1 MPKVPTYKLEFPYK
15 RSVGPVIG
23 TFLTGLRDGK
33 LLAIRTESGR
43 VLCPPLEYDP
53 ETGEDNPDDWSEV
66 GPGGVVRGWTWIEE
80 PGPKQ
85 PLARP
90 FAWALIQL
98 DGADTSLVHALD
110 TGSREG
116 VRNGMRVR
124 PRWAAERRGHM
135 TDIACF
141 EPEVS

>member
-1 MPKVPTYKLEFPYK
+1 MAEVPTYKLEFPYK
-15 RSVGPVIG
+15 RSVGPVLG

-33 LLAIRTESGR
+33 LLAIRTEAGR
-43 VLCPPLEYDP
+43 ALCPPLEYDP
-53 ETGEDNPDDWSEV
+53 ETGEENPDDWSEV
-66 GPGGVVRGWTWIEE
+66 GPGGVVTGWTWVEH

-85 PLARP
+85 PLERP

-110 TGSREG
+110 TGAREHIQT
-116 VRNGMRVR
+116 GMRVR

-135 TDIACF
+135 TDIECF
-141 EPEVS
+141 EPEAG